1 MNIGNMKIGTRL
13 GLGFAFTL
21 TLLIVIALFGIERM
35 DRLQQHLRE
44 VVNINNE
51 EARLAAEMRHSVAE
65 RMIVLRDL
73 TLLTEPEQMQ
83 PEVARLK
90 AETDRYAQAGA
101 RLTELLATHESD
113 AESQHAILTRVRKAE
128 EEILPL
134 MDRAADWGMN
144 GRTDEVTL
152 LLTREVRPMQQKW
165 VAALDELVE
174 LQTRRNRQTADEAE
188 QAHATARL
196 LMLCLCVAAILLG
209 GTIAWITTRSI
220 TRPIR
225 TAVQVAQTVAA
236 GDLTSRIEVRGKD
249 ETSQLLHAL
258 GDMNDSLAAVVD
270 GVRSGADTIADAS
283 REIARGNLDLSA
295 RTEAQAGSLE
305 TTTAAMEAL
314 ARTVRQNADS
324 ASQANEVV
332 GATSDVATRGG
343 DVVTQ
348 VVETMAS
355 INASARK
362 IVDII
367 GVIDGIAFQTNI
379 LALNAAVE
387 AARAGEQGR
396 GFAVVASE
404 VRTLAQRSAA
414 AAREIKSL
422 IADSV
427 EKVDAGNRLVQEA
440 GATMQ
445 EIISSVGRVTGII
458 AEIASASH
466 EQASGA
472 EQINQA
478 LGQMDQST
486 QQNAALV
493 EEAAA
498 AAEALQAQSARLMQ
512 SVSVFRLAGR
522 DNPELAAPQHALSP
536 LRLPSSGTAVHGMR
550 EAA

>member
-35 DRLQQHLRE
+35 DRLQQRLRE

-83 PEVARLK
+83 PELARLK
-90 AETDRYAQAGA
+90 AETDRYAKAGS
-101 RLTELLATHESD
+101 RLAELLASHASD
-113 AESQHAILTRVRKAE
+113 TASQHAILNRVRKAE

-152 LLTREVRPMQQKW
+152 LLTRELRPMQQKW

-196 LMLCLCVAAILLG
+196 LMLCLCVAAMLLG
-209 GTIAWITTRSI
+209 GMIAWITTRSI
-220 TRPIR
+220 VRPIR

-249 ETSQLLHAL
+249 ETAQLLRAL
-258 GDMNDSLAAVVD
+258 GDMNDSLATVVD
-270 GVRSGADTIADAS
+270 GVRNGADTIAGAS

-332 GATSDVATRGG
+332 GTTSDVATRGG

-355 INASARK
+355 IHASARK

-396 GFAVVASE
+396 GFAVVAAE
-404 VRTLAQRSAA
+404 VRSLAQRSAA

-422 IADSV
+422 ITDSV
-427 EKVDAGNRLVQEA
+427 ENVDAGNRLVQEA

-445 EIISSVGRVTGII
+445 EIISSVDRVTRII

-478 LGQMDQST
+478 LGQMDQAT

-498 AAEALQAQSARLMQ
+498 AADALQAQSARLMQ
-512 SVSVFRLAGR
+512 SVSVFRLATR
-522 DNPELAAPQHALSP
+522 DSQELAAPQHAMPP
-536 LRLPSSGTAVHGMR
+536 LYLPSSGNAGHGMR